1 MTTNTAPTK
10 ELGHGGLTV
19 TPWNSLYDETEEVAA
34 LAWPQCIDVYDRMR
48 NDAQIAALFLALLL
62 PIYRYEWYIDPN
74 GAEDNIVQHVAE
86 DVGLPILGVE
96 PGPRGRAK
104 GRFNF
109 AEHLKD
115 ALPLPLRYGNF
126 FCEQVYSVD
135 DGKDPLLHL
144 RKLSPR
150 MPRTISQIVAD
161 QQGSLQG
168 IVQYPTFGSNY
179 LNGQQLFAKTSK
191 ITPINSNIT
200 PQGIPIPVD
209 RLVAYVHEREGS
221 NWFGHSMLRSLFREF
236 TIKDKELRINTISHE
251 RNGAGVAIAKAPQN
265 ATSRQVDALQAV
277 VNQIKASEV
286 GGAVVPYGSEVT
298 LEGVRGTLP
307 DSLETIHAMN
317 QAMSRRFLGMFMDL
331 GATTGGNRA
340 LGDTFVDQFKLVQ
353 ESTAENFTD
362 TFNAYVIE
370 DLVDLNWGI
379 DVGVPKLAFR
389 AEAKKE
395 LAIEELKILV
405 DTGAL
410 IPDDSLREFLR
421 DKFEL
426 PKQDAPTKIQEP
438 KQDPKPDEAA
448 PKEDP
453 GTPTEDNKKAA
464 AKLNKPYMIRE
475 DDIDC
480 VLNPPGSASVFKNVA
495 EKRKPNEHEVAAG
508 TDFAAIESAF
518 TSAVDFLVGQW
529 TTQVKAPQIDS
540 LVAQIEQAGPDLVA
554 LAAIDAPILGA
565 EILSQELMRAV
576 AQATSQ
582 AVIEAA
588 TQGIEITPPT
598 PESFADAM
606 NQRAQAMT
614 TIMAKSISEAAARN
628 AITYAGTTT
637 DAAELAAAVKAHL
650 TGLTDTYLTDNLG
663 AAVHTAQNDA
673 RFETLNQGPVRYWY
687 ASELI
692 DTPNICRN
700 CSDVNDREYQT
711 LEDARRDYP
720 AGFYRNCSGGV
731 RCRGSLVAIFKEE
744 SLPTVDDVQHPS
756 FE

>member
-74 GAEDNIVQHVAE
+74 GAEDNIVQHISD

-109 AEHLKD
+109 AEHLRV

-126 FCEQVYSVD
+126 FAEQVYSVD
-135 DGKDPLLHL
+135 DTANPLLHL

-150 MPRTISQIVAD
+150 MPRTISMIVAD
-161 QQGSLQG
+161 AQGSLEG
-168 IVQYPTFGSNY
+168 IVQHPRYGGAY
-179 LNGQQLFAKTSK
+179 LNGQQLFTKTSN
-191 ITPINSNIT
+191 ITPINSLVNS
-200 PQGIPIPVD
+200 PYGIPIPVD
-209 RLVAYVHEREGS
+209 RLVAYVHDQEGS

-265 ATSRQVDALQAV
+265 ATKTQVDALQAV

-286 GGAVVPYGSEVT
+286 GGAVVPWGSEIT

-331 GATTGGNRA
+331 GATKGGNRA

-395 LAIEELKILV
+395 LAVADFQMLISS
-405 DTGAL
+405 GAL
-410 IPDDSLREFLR
+410 EVDNSLREFIR
-421 DKFEL
+421 DTFEL
-426 PKQDAPTKIQEP
+426 PEADEP
-438 KQDPKPDEAA
+438 IKVQDPNKEDPAPADPAPDTAP

-464 AKLNKPYMIRE
+464 ARLAPQNKLTSPRN
-475 DDIDC
+475 
-480 VLNPPGSASVFKNVA
+480 AA
-495 EKRKPNEHEVAAG
+495 EKRKPNEHELAAG

-598 PESFADAM
+598 AESFADAM

-687 ASELI
+687 SSELI
-692 DTPNICRN
+692 DTPNICRS

-711 LEDARRDYP
+711 LEDARKDYP

-744 SLPTVDDVQHPS
+744 SLPTVDDVPTQS